1 MKHAK
6 VGKAKSGLPQTVN
19 MHEAKSRLSQLVE
32 AIETGAE
39 TEITI
44 ARNGRPVAK
53 LVPIRPEKHVIRLGV
68 AEGKFKLPEDFDA
81 DNEAIARLFYGDAA

>member
-39 TEITI
+39 IEITI
-44 ARNGRPVAK
+44 ARNGRPAAR
-53 LVPIRPEKHVIRLGV
+53 LVPITAKRPVRLGL
-68 AEGKFKLPEDFDA
+68 AKGKFKLPDDFDR
-81 DNEAIARLFYGDAA
+81 DNEEIARMFYGDDAA